1 MTDLKPKDFASSLDV
16 RWCPGCGDYAVLKS
30 LHKVLADT
38 GAKLEDTLCISGIG
52 CSSRLPYYM
61 ATYGFHTIHG
71 RAPAIA
77 SGAKLANPDLDV
89 WVFTGDG
96 DGLSIG
102 GNHLLHALR
111 RNLDMQIIL
120 FNNQIYGLTKGQY
133 SPTSKRGV
141 RTPSSPGGSVEMP
154 LNPARFAIGAGAKF
168 IARSIDTQAKVLG
181 PVLEA
186 ARAFDGTAFVE
197 VLQNC
202 VIFNDGAFDDL
213 KDKKLSPDHTLVV
226 EHGKPMVFGVKRDKG
241 IRVMPGGFG
250 LEIVPLEEGSLTEI
264 DLLDHDETN
273 HSLAL
278 ALAELGDKDGEPT
291 VLGILF
297 REDAPEFGAASHV
310 GLPEYP
316 LSMNEKLSRLS
327 ATLRKAETWDVGE
340 EVQ

>member
-30 LHKVLADT
+30 LHKILADT
-38 GAKLEDTLCISGIG
+38 GAKLEDTLCVSGIG

-111 RNLDMQIIL
+111 RNLDMQIVL

-133 SPTSKRGV
+133 SPTSQKGV
-141 RTPSSPGGSVEMP
+141 RTPSSPGGTIEAP

-168 IARSIDTQAKVLG
+168 IARSVDTQAKVLG
-181 PVLEA
+181 PILEA
-186 ARAFDGTAFVE
+186 AKAFEGTAFVE

-202 VIFNDGAFDDL
+202 VIFNDGVFDRL
-213 KDKKLSPDHTLVV
+213 KDKKQGPDNTLLV
-226 EHGKPMVFGVKRDKG
+226 EHGKPMVFGVNRDKG
-241 IRVMPGGFG
+241 LRAKPGGFG
-250 LEIVPLEEGSLTEI
+250 LEVVTLEEGGLSED
-264 DLLDHDETN
+264 DLLVHDESN
-273 HSLAL
+273 HALAV
-278 ALAELGDKDGEPT
+278 ALAELGENEGEPT

-297 REDAPEFGAASHV
+297 REAGVEFGAASRI
-310 GLPEYP
+310 GLPENK
-316 LSMNEKLSRLS
+316 LSMEEKLSRLS
-327 ATLRKAETWDVGE
+327 ATLRASETWDVGE
-340 EVQ
+340 DAA

>member
-30 LHKVLADT
+30 LHKMLADT
-38 GAKLEDTLCISGIG
+38 GAKLEDTLCVSGIG

-111 RNLDMQIIL
+111 RNLDMQIVL

-133 SPTSKRGV
+133 SPTSQKGM
-141 RTPSSPGGSVEMP
+141 RTPSSPGGTVEMP
-154 LNPARFAIGAGAKF
+154 LNPARFAIGAGSKF

-181 PVLEA
+181 PILQEA
-186 ARAFDGTAFVE
+186 RDFDGTAFVE

-202 VIFNDGAFDDL
+202 VIFNDGVFDHL
-213 KDKKLSPDHTLVV
+213 KDKKQGPDHTIVV
-226 EHGKPMVFGVKRDKG
+226 EHGQPMVFGVNKDKG
-241 IRVMPGGFG
+241 IRVKPGGFG
-250 LEIVPLEEGSLTEI
+250 LDIVSLEEDGCTEA
-264 DLLDHDETN
+264 DLLVHDETN
-273 HSLAL
+273 HALAV
-278 ALAELGDKDGEPT
+278 ALAELGEKDGEPT

-297 REDAPEFGAASHV
+297 REQATEFGTASRI
-310 GLPEYP
+310 GLPEKP
-316 LSMNEKLSRLS
+316 LSMTEKLDRLS
-327 ATLRKAETWDVGE
+327 ATLRASETWDVGE
-340 EVQ
+340 DAA